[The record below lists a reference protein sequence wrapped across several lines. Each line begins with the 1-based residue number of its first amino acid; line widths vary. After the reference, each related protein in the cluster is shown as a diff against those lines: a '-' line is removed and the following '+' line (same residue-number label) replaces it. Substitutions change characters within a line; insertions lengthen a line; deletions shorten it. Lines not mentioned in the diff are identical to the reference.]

1 MGMLPGMVPP
11 SAAMGTMVGTPLV
24 GAMEWWLQRYGRAAG
39 HEVHTRLSP
48 TARAYLDP
56 HHPSL
61 GVLGARRYPYSMLS
75 ELFKVMAAVARAP
88 SEDQFLREV
97 AAAGIDAAMGTAM
110 RVLLRLAASPK
121 SLAARGQEAWDMFH
135 DSGRVQV
142 VCSEHDY
149 VSTITDW
156 RGHDVVM
163 CKIALE
169 VRRRILEQMG
179 LRDVTAHRERCV
191 AWGHECCEVR
201 LHWS

>member
-1 MGMLPGMVPP
+1 MGMLAGMVPA

-39 HEVHTRLSP
+39 HEVLTRLSP
-48 TARAYLDP
+48 SARAQLDP

-61 GVLGARRYPYSMLS
+61 GLLGARRYPYAMLS
-75 ELFKVMAAVARAP
+75 ELFKAMAVVARAP

-110 RVLLRLAASPK
+110 RVLLRLAANPK